1 MQKCRK
7 KVKSCL
13 KQVNSNKALAGKVLQ
28 SLFTAGVVC
37 VCTFGGDNAA
47 WAQDYNSQYG
57 TDLGGEY
64 ENVSVTNE
72 SLDGNSNVTIG
83 VSRSAGLTV
92 TDKAV
97 VKIVET
103 GSSVRSS
110 SICRIANDGSGTA
123 SLTLKDADIAIVGSK
138 SSVIGFEST
147 AGQHK
152 NTVTGEMNISVS
164 SKTTAEVSSAPKVVA
179 GIDVEGYYSRKT
191 NKAANSLKA
200 RNVKINLGLAAG
212 DKATV
217 NTTGVLTKGSYG
229 NYIGTTEIENAE
241 IVISGSN
248 GQSNETVR
256 GVWATQTDTGNTPA
270 LGEDISSKQFYDNLT
285 VVTGTYATDMTAYT
299 QNAVQGGSE
308 LYGIQADNG
317 AEISVNDGLLI
328 NIDRQARK
336 SGEESN
342 GVTGIEVTTNAA
354 VTGKSLQLDVSSDTG
369 AALGLLAHKYMDD
382 TEGKGRITLGETGGA
397 NLIKVTA
404 GGGNARA
411 VVADAEGVITFK
423 EQTELAAQSTDYTE
437 TVSALNGGKVVFEDT
452 AVITATGTG
461 YVYGVSTYFY
471 DSSVTEDSSID
482 FQKGVYINAAG
493 GTAISAAGNSD
504 TSAEGI
510 VTINQG
516 SAAGANEVVIF
527 GDIESDIKGVVNV
540 NLNTAGSVFNGSTS
554 LYDDGVIKLAVTD
567 GAAWRLTGT
576 SSVTDLK
583 AAAGGK
589 IDLSGDRG
597 AFSTLAIQKLTGTG
611 GSFIVDND
619 GTDSDKITVAASD
632 KGIHGI
638 TINNISSLVGKELK
652 PENTFITVTGD
663 ADFVGETTYGGGI
676 YEYTPVLDS
685 AVAGG
690 QKNWYVRDLDSR
702 VVGDALAVAGANA
715 PLYYAWVNGNGNLH
729 SRLGALHQNAEQG
742 AWARIFG
749 GKLDGNGFSDKYHT
763 YQVGYDIKA
772 GNWKVGAAY
781 EYTQGN
787 VKGSGSS
794 GENKIGALSL
804 YGTLQQN
811 DGAAWDIILKH
822 GRIYGDINTFI
833 QYPDSG
839 DYETD
844 ATSLSVEYNKR
855 IAQKNGM
862 FFEPQAQFTYGH
874 INGNSYGTSKNIAV
888 ANEGID
894 SLVGRLGIAVGKQLE
909 QGCIYTKVSVLHEF
923 YGDGSASMQDRNG
936 AALSNDFDYG
946 DTWLEVGIGGNI
958 TLGKNFELYGDVE
971 RSFGGDVTKNWGAN
985 VGFRYSF

>member
-28 SLFTAGVVC
+28 SLFTAGVVY
-37 VCTFGGDNAA
+37 VCIFGGDNAA

-103 GSSVRSS
+103 GSSARSS
-110 SICRIANDGSGTA
+110 SICGSANDGSGTA

-164 SKTTAEVSSAPKVVA
+164 SAATSGTSSVPKVVA
-179 GIDVEGYYSRKT
+179 GIDVEGYYSKA

-200 RNVKINLGLAAG
+200 KNVKINLGLAAG

-256 GVWATQTDTGNTPA
+256 GVWATQTDTGNKPSGT
-270 LGEDISSKQFYDNLT
+270 DMSSKQSYNNLT
-285 VVTGTYATDMTAYT
+285 VVTGTYASDMTAYT
-299 QNAVQGGSE
+299 PNAVQGGSG
-308 LYGIQADNG
+308 LYGIQTDNY
-317 AEISVNDGLLI
+317 AVVSVKEDLLI
-328 NIDRQARK
+328 DIDRQARK
-336 SGEESN
+336 SGEENN
-342 GVTGIEVTTNAA
+342 GVTGIYGYEHGKIDFNRADITLHNDLDASVTGIEVTTNAA
-354 VTGKSLQLDVSSDTG
+354 VTGKALQLTVSSDTG
-369 AALGLLAHKYMDD
+369 AALGLLAHKYIDD

-397 NLIKVTA
+397 NLIKITA

-516 SAAGANEVVIF
+516 SVAGANEVVIF

-576 SSVTDLK
+576 SSVTDLN

-652 PENTFITVTGD
+652 PENTFITV
-663 ADFVGETTYGGGI
+663 
-676 YEYTPVLDS
+676 
-685 AVAGG
+685 
-690 QKNWYVRDLDSR
+690 
-702 VVGDALAVAGANA
+702 
-715 PLYYAWVNGNGNLH
+715 
-729 SRLGALHQNAEQG
+729 
-742 AWARIFG
+742 
-749 GKLDGNGFSDKYHT
+749 KY
-763 YQVGYDIKA
+763 
-772 GNWKVGAAY
+772 
-781 EYTQGN
+781 
-787 VKGSGSS
+787 
-794 GENKIGALSL
+794 
-804 YGTLQQN
+804 
-811 DGAAWDIILKH
+811 
-822 GRIYGDINTFI
+822 
-833 QYPDSG
+833 
-839 DYETD
+839 
-844 ATSLSVEYNKR
+844 
-855 IAQKNGM
+855 
-862 FFEPQAQFTYGH
+862 
-874 INGNSYGTSKNIAV
+874 
-888 ANEGID
+888 
-894 SLVGRLGIAVGKQLE
+894 
-909 QGCIYTKVSVLHEF
+909 
-923 YGDGSASMQDRNG
+923 
-936 AALSNDFDYG
+936 
-946 DTWLEVGIGGNI
+946 
-958 TLGKNFELYGDVE
+958 
-971 RSFGGDVTKNWGAN
+971 
-985 VGFRYSF
+985 